1 MSDIVEAAITG
12 THKDDDDVVWY
23 DIEVTWISD
32 VAARLYT
39 VSRRYSEFDSLRNL
53 LEKDG
58 ITVTDFPRKHVF
70 RSNSDAVIAE
80 RNLALSD
87 FIKSCVIALQPTS
100 KGIVPIVPAPG
111 ITIPNGLRSRQS
123 IAACRAFLELDQGG
137 AGAEGAQIGQ
147 AGEQLLV
154 LFCTKP
160 ELTVQI
166 SECGTV
172 RMLLML
178 IARQMG
184 LPNDATKSLQ
194 MEFSDVILTHETKL
208 KDAGIHDQA
217 LFSVHG
223 VHPWMRAAAAAVV
236 EPNQAL
242 QTPPRVGT
250 YARKEQCSAS
260 PEYDYLFRIVVVGD
274 SRVGKT
280 SLMQRFA
287 DDIYTEAYVPTNR
300 IDFVLMP
307 HTVGTIDSLCFRKW
321 LPSRSMAKSSSY
333 KL

>member
-12 THKDDDDVVWY
+12 THKDDDDVVWF

-87 FIKSCVIALQPTS
+87 FIKSFV
-100 KGIVPIVPAPG
+100 
-111 ITIPNGLRSRQS
+111 IPNGLRSRQS
-123 IAACRAFLELDQGG
+123 SAACRAFLELDQGG

-147 AGEQLLV
+147 SGEQLLV

-172 RMLLML
+172 LMLLML
-178 IARQMG
+178 VARQMG

-223 VHPWMRAAAAAVV
+223 V
-236 EPNQAL
+236 
-242 QTPPRVGT
+242 VGT
-250 YARKEQCSAS
+250 DARVLKGPSR
-260 PEYDYLFRIVVVGD
+260 LFKRHQEHDHLFKIMVVGD

-280 SLMQRFA
+280 SLIQRFA
-287 DDIYTEAYVPTNR
+287 DDAYTEAYVPTKHS
-300 IDFVLMP
+300 DFVLMP
-307 HTVGTIDSLCFRKW
+307 HTVGTIDSLRFREL